1 MARRGY
7 SSRTGGISDSD
18 AGGSQRAT
26 VVPLRRQGRR
36 KHCTDETCI
45 LIASKSTRPGSTRE
59 VTRSVIM
66 PAILELVTPFEA
78 ARAGGQ
84 G

>member
-7 SSRTGGISDSD
+7 SPRKGGISNSD

-26 VVPLRRQGRR
+26 VVPLRRRSRR
-36 KHCTDETCI
+36 RHRTDETCI

-66 PAILELVTPFEA
+66 PAILELVTPFEEV
-78 ARAGGQ
+78 RAGGQ
-84 G
+84 R